1 MTYFSIVH
9 VKMPT
14 FLQCADTLASRFKRD
29 VGHHGAPGAL
39 RHGRFPQFSIVHT
52 ITNDR
57 LGGWWCFIIWYQF
70 HDTSL
75 ISTKVNCKSNRQIP
89 WESPYLIRKL
99 SRDHITWLQLE
110 YRNGDLASKVHI
122 IKLHSFITQHSN
134 IHLASCLVTPSTN
147 YVCNRYTVGRW
158 GWRER

>member
-14 FLQCADTLASRFKRD
+14 FLQCADTLASRFKGD
-29 VGHHGAPGAL
+29 VGHHGVPGAL

-52 ITNDR
+52 ITNDC

-70 HDTSL
+70 RDTSL
-75 ISTKVNCKSNRQIP
+75 ISTKVNCKSNWQIP

-99 SRDHITWLQLE
+99 SRDHNKTAIRIQKWWPGFQSTYHKTPLIYYTTFKYSFGQLSGHPI
-110 YRNGDLASKVHI
+110 YQL
-122 IKLHSFITQHSN
+122 
-134 IHLASCLVTPSTN
+134 CL
-147 YVCNRYTVGRW
+147 
-158 GWRER
+158 